1 MTTTT
6 SILELQF
13 KPGLVDDALVLFETV
28 MPQVRAFD
36 GCSAAVVAQD
46 REDRDRLF
54 IVATWDSFERHEA
67 YQEWR
72 LGEGILTELDV
83 LVDMLT
89 GPPRDTVCD
98 TQNAG

>member
-1 MTTTT
+1 MTTIT

-13 KPGLVDDALVLFETV
+13 KPGLVDGALEMFETV
-28 MPQVRAFD
+28 MPQVRGFE
-36 GCSAAVVAQD
+36 GCAAAVIAQD
-46 REDRDRLF
+46 RDDRDRLF

-72 LGEGILTELDV
+72 LGEGVLTELEV
-83 LVDMLT
+83 LVEMLA

-98 TQNAG
+98 TRNAG

>member
-1 MTTTT
+1 VAAIT

-13 KPGLVDDALVLFETV
+13 KPGTMDDALALFGIV

-36 GCSAAVVAQD
+36 GCTSALVAQD
-46 REDRDRLF
+46 REDPDRLF
-54 IVATWDSFERHEA
+54 IVATWASFERHEA

-72 LGEGILTELDV
+72 LGDGILPELEV
-83 LVDMLT
+83 LSHMLT

-98 TQNAG
+98 TRIS